1 VNQPLWFSIT
11 LVDCNGQ
18 NLASWNYDETWPV
31 GAPHFSYPNQDAL
44 AAYVLQFRS
53 MGYQNVQLPANVD
66 LNAAIHVAV
75 AAHVQQI
82 RKDQNV

>member
-1 VNQPLWFSIT
+1 VSLPLCFSIT
-11 LVDCNGQ
+11 LMDCNGQ

-44 AAYVLQFRS
+44 APYMLQFRS
-53 MGYQNVQLPANVD
+53 AGYRDVQLPANVD

-75 AAHVQQI
+75 AAHVAKI
-82 RKDQNV
+82 RKDMP